1 LRRVQT
7 VLLSLLLAVL
17 WVSSDLWVSAAPADV
32 SAGSTV
38 LWVDG
43 DSSVCSDR
51 FTREEAASE
60 RTPWCSVTRA
70 ASAVV
75 AGDTVRIRP
84 GTYTGT
90 VSPAASGSPAAPIRF
105 LAPDGDVTIDAAGA
119 AAAVKIDS
127 VGDVSFEGITITGAS
142 VQGVWVKD
150 AERIGLRHLVVRD
163 NGGPGIQIRESQS
176 VSVDGSV
183 IRRNGGAGIFETG
196 GSGNGRYTSNQITAN
211 GRNGERY
218 NGDGLQIAG
227 VGTYVAGNLITN
239 NGDPGTFEHGIY
251 LAATARDYLVEA
263 NALKDNA
270 GSDIKAAGAD
280 GVLRYNRLDGGRLG
294 LVFSDNAA
302 PVTAYYNLVFGR
314 YQHAVLLTGD
324 RSAARAK
331 LWNNTIVVT
340 GRSSDQG
347 DASAIFVN
355 RAASL
360 DLRNNVVSSTHNDG
374 HGAAL
379 YVREARDTGDFT
391 SDNNWFSTGDRDG
404 RHLVWNGNRLTLA
417 DWRSHGHDA
426 ASIGSEPPTF
436 DSDARIASE
445 HRSRR
450 RGQNLGLSRDYGGRP
465 VPSDPDGG
473 AHQSEP

>member
-1 LRRVQT
+1 VQALLRRVQT
-7 VLLSLLLAVL
+7 VLLVLLLATVGVRSEPAAA
-17 WVSSDLWVSAAPADV
+17 VSDDGL
-32 SAGSTV
+32 

-43 DSSVCSDR
+43 DDGACSDL
-51 FTREEAASE
+51 FSREEATSE

-70 ASAVV
+70 ASAAV
-75 AGDTVRIRP
+75 AGDTVHLRP

-90 VSPAASGSPAAPIRF
+90 VSPAASGSPGSPIRF
-105 LAPDGDVTIDAAGA
+105 IAPDGDVTIDAAGTG
-119 AAAVKIDS
+119 AAVKIVS
-127 VGDVSFEGITITGAS
+127 VHDVSFEAMTITGAA

-150 AERIGLRHLVVRD
+150 AERIALRSVVVRD
-163 NGGPGIQIRESQS
+163 NGGPGVQIRESQS

-183 IRRNGGAGIFETG
+183 IQRNGGAGIFETT
-196 GSGNGRYTSNQITAN
+196 GSGDCRYTSNQITAN

-218 NGDGLQIAG
+218 NGDGLQLAG
-227 VGTYVAGNLITN
+227 AGTYVAGNTIKD
-239 NGDPGTFEHGIY
+239 NGDPGGFEHGIY
-251 LAATARDYLVEA
+251 LAAAARGYVVEA
-263 NALKDNA
+263 NTLKDNA

-294 LVFSDNAA
+294 LVFSDNAT
-302 PVTAYYNLVFGR
+302 PVAAYYNLVLGR

-340 GRSSDQG
+340 GRSSDEG
-347 DASAIFVN
+347 DGSAIFVN

-360 DLRNNVVSSTHNDG
+360 DLRNNVVSSTHEDG
-374 HGAAL
+374 HGAAV
-379 YVREARDTGDFT
+379 YVRDARETGDFT
-391 SDNNWFSTGDRDG
+391 SDNNWFSTTDRDG
-404 RHLVWNGNRLTLA
+404 RHLVWNGARLTLS

-426 ASIGSEPPTF
+426 ASIGSDPPTF
-436 DSDARIASE
+436 DRDARIVSE

-465 VPSDPDGG
+465 VPSEPDGG